1 MLSFSENLHTRDD
14 ELVEGDMKLLP
25 GQTRGSVASRLWPK
39 GEFVYEIESSLS
51 KLIFPR
57 KSLNKF
63 FLLYFK
69 VTCFLR

>member
-14 ELVEGDMKLLP
+14 ELIEGDMKLLP

-51 KLIFPR
+51 KLISFPTEVS
-57 KSLNKF
+57 KQIFPFIL
-63 FLLYFK
+63 
-69 VTCFLR
+69 